1 MMDRMTSAITNR
13 VACKAL
19 HPMIRRSIAANQP
32 HLSHYVA
39 INGPAYDAHPRIDPN
54 SDDMWGCANALEYGV
69 CLATEDNRRATG
81 WAIPCDMDGTH
92 GDYIG
97 AQGAKDAAD
106 LMAWFNV
113 RAYDAI
119 TRRSILY

>member
-39 INGPAYDAHPRIDPN
+39 INGPAYDAHPHTDQ
-54 SDDMWGCANALEYGV
+54 DVTFWGCANALEYGV
-69 CLATEDNRRATG
+69 CIATNDNLRPTG
-81 WAIPCDMDGTH
+81 WAIPDTRTGIR
-92 GDYIG
+92 GDSVSVW
-97 AQGAKDAAD
+97 GAKDMTD
-106 LMAWFNV
+106 YMTWFNAQV
-113 RAYDAI
+113 LSSLRYDW
-119 TRRSILY
+119 